1 MARHMTREQK
11 QTACRLDAKGLSH
24 KEIAARPELLIARD
38 RSCSFGGLSPQCSSR
53 RVDTCARSSQ
63 RR

>member
-24 KEIAARPELLIARD
+24 KEIAQRPNY
-38 RSCSFGGLSPQCSSR
+38 
-53 RVDTCARSSQ
+53 
-63 RR
+63 